1 VSYLTLRF
9 VGAFYDFL
17 DATSN
22 LLTVLVCCCSVQTRR
37 RVAACYAVAELAQDG
52 NSNEHRYS
60 VVFTPKSLLFSHGL
74 QKLAL

>member
-1 VSYLTLRF
+1 LTLRF

-37 RVAACYAVAELAQDG
+37 RVAAGYAVAELAHDG
-52 NSNEHRYS
+52 NSKEHLYS
-60 VVFTPKSLLFSHGL
+60 VVFTLKAFIFSHGL
-74 QKLAL
+74 RKLAL